1 MVIDYIKDTAEHIEA
16 AIQNL
21 EKFIA
26 QADPQNEDEET
37 TLNAIDYIRNELQK
51 FWNEHQGVFYEITG
65 G

>member
-1 MVIDYIKDTAEHIEA
+1 MVTGYIQDAKEHIEA
-16 AIQNL
+16 AIENL

-37 TLNAIDYIRNELQK
+37 TLNAIDYIRNELQN
-51 FWNEHQGVFYEITG
+51 FWDEHQGVFYEITG

>member
-1 MVIDYIKDTAEHIEA
+1 MEIDYIKGAKADIETAIE
-16 AIQNL
+16 NL

-26 QADPQNEDEET
+26 QADPQNEDAET
-37 TLNAIDYIRNELQK
+37 TLNAIDYIRNELQN

>member
-1 MVIDYIKDTAEHIEA
+1 MEIDYIKGAKADIETAIEK
-16 AIQNL
+16 L

-37 TLNAIDYIRNELQK
+37 TLNAIDYIRNELQN
-51 FWNEHQGVFYEITG
+51 FWDEHQGVFHEIIG